1 MMMAALCPSFLLTK
15 TTAILLPQ
23 MNSDG
28 DLIVVV
34 ALKRRVYIFGW
45 VVIETDFKPNFFT

>member
-1 MMMAALCPSFLLTK
+1 MMAALCPSFLLTK
-15 TTAILLPQ
+15 TTAILLPR